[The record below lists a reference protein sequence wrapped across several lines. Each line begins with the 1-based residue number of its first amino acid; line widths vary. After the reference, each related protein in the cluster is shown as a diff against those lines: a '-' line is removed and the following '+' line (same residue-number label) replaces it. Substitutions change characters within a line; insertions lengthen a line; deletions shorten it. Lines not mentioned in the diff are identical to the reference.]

1 MVSRYVVK
9 RPAGEYCFDFEKCC
23 EEYLTRRWPNWKK
36 EDRTYMFPPVFRF
49 RYTSP
54 TGDAAGA
61 VELNEAEKGYMR
73 GDYAELKIFR
83 LLEKFGREKC
93 QPMFVFSQFKY
104 KEFIEETKEAMR
116 DMHPLFASLKDHF
129 VGENVKGEIDFVVL
143 HRRIG
148 VILIE
153 VKANEEFKSSRYEEA
168 KKQLKVAED
177 FVRVFLEA
185 KGINIPVYKVIAM
198 PSVPDEGNSSDGYI
212 NLRKIHLGM
221 DDEGNVQDLLP
232 FEQWWGQNFTK
243 GAFEEHE
250 KKFLSLISVFVGQR
264 VTVSATA
271 QILGRVFQIIDGQS
285 FLLQSYRKV
294 KKENNLEG
302 TESTE
307 VGRPEKEDASI
318 LARQFMFLNKEQ
330 LALWRGEKKQLF
342 CGAAGTGKTILIQ
355 HKALE
360 CAKRNE
366 KVVIFVPAILG
377 KLYEKFFS
385 SNKILSLHFNYER
398 DRQHFE
404 HNSMEDCALKFFKK
418 FFGRSEPCDEKV
430 LIVTICQ
437 LPLFLNFVDSEKE
450 RVDEFHIFV
459 DEFQS
464 FLASDSLKRFL
475 IGHQSPSFY
484 RWIAY
489 DVQQLLSTDTLNNY
503 IAFQDLIFDLC
514 NTKRFYHA
522 PSLQT
527 VMRCTSEI
535 FKTLKK
541 FDEESF
547 SKERTQREDE
557 FAKKY
562 WYLPQHLGHHV
573 CGPQVIPHIKEK
585 VSLDVNPDFYFEII
599 EEEINQWAKED
610 DTYDLNKVA
619 VLVPDKKWIE
629 KLSSHL
635 QEKGVSHCRIG
646 DDKGGMVL
654 DLMEHAQ
661 SYEWPVVI
669 AICDKDLD
677 GINYFP
683 FSRAVTRLVTV
694 EPEVPFMEELTN
706 YLRNVVRTGHV

>member
-1 MVSRYVVK
+1 MASGYVVK

-23 EEYLTRRWPNWKK
+23 KEYLTRRWPNWKK
-36 EDRTYMFPPVFRF
+36 KDRTYMFPPVFRF

-83 LLEKFGREKC
+83 LLETFGREKY

-116 DMHPLFASLKDHF
+116 DMHPLFASLEDRF
-129 VGENVKGEIDFVVL
+129 VGEKVKGEIDFVVL

-153 VKANEEFKSSRYEEA
+153 VKANEEFKSSRDEEA

-185 KGINIPVYKVIAM
+185 KGINIPVYKVVAM

-221 DDEGNVQDLLP
+221 DDKGNVQDLLP
-232 FEQWWGQNFTK
+232 FEQWWGQNFTN

-250 KKFLSLISVFVGQR
+250 EKFLSLISVFVGQR

-271 QILGRVFQIIDGQS
+271 QILGRVFQTIDGQS
-285 FLLQSYRKV
+285 FLRQSYRKI
-294 KKENNLEG
+294 KKSKG
-302 TESTE
+302 RESTE

-318 LARQFMFLNKEQ
+318 LARQFMFLNEEQ

-342 CGAAGTGKTILIQ
+342 CGAVGTGKTILIQ

-385 SNKILSLHFNYER
+385 SNKILLLHFNYER

-404 HNSMEDCALKFFKK
+404 HNSMEDGALKFFKK

-437 LPLFLNFVDSEKE
+437 LPVFLNFVAKEGE

-464 FLASDSLKRFL
+464 FPASDSLKDFL
-475 IGHQSPSFY
+475 TGHQSPSFY

-489 DVQQLLSTDTLNNY
+489 DVQQLLSTDTIDNY
-503 IAFQDLIFDLC
+503 IAFQDLIFYLC

-535 FKTLKK
+535 FETLKK

-547 SKERTQREDE
+547 SAERAQEEDE
-557 FAKKY
+557 FAEKY
-562 WYLPQHLGHHV
+562 WYLPQRLGHHV
-573 CGPQVIPHIKEK
+573 CGPQVIPHIEEK
-585 VSLDVNPDFYFEII
+585 VSLDVNPGFYFKII
-599 EEEINQWAKED
+599 EEEIDQWAKVD
-610 DTYDLNKVA
+610 DTYELNKVA
-619 VLVPDKKWIE
+619 VLVPDKKWIAE
-629 KLSSHL
+629 LSSHL

-646 DDKGGMVL
+646 DDKGVIVL
-654 DLMEHAQ
+654 DLVEHAQ

-669 AICDKDLD
+669 AICDKDFE
-677 GINYFP
+677 GINYLP

-694 EPEVPFMEELTN
+694 EPDMPSIEELTN
-706 YLRNVVRTGHV
+706 YSLNVARTGHV